1 MVPCFQRGQSNLQTF
16 KIILKSHEAPMKRQA
31 ERQPEG
37 DQVIIIVAGKA
48 SASLCSPDK

>member
-1 MVPCFQRGQSNLQTF
+1 MVSCFQRGQSNLQTF
-16 KIILKSHEAPMKRQA
+16 KIILESHVAPMQRQA